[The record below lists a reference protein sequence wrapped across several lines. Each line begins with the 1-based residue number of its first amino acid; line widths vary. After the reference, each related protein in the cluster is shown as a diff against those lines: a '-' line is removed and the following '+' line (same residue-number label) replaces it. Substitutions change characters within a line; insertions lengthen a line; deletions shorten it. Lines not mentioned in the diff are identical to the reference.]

1 MNMLMVA
8 FVFLMDRACPGRE
21 LANANMFLL
30 MSMMLSVFNISKAVD
45 SNGKEIEPKWEFGSG
60 TVR

>member
-1 MNMLMVA
+1 MNTLTETL
-8 FVFLMDRACPGRE
+8 FDRACPGRE

-30 MSMMLSVFNISKAVD
+30 MSMMLSVCILSKAVD
-45 SNGKEIEPKWEFGSG
+45 SNGNEIEPKWLFVSG